1 MSVPPKILAISN
13 YDKPGIHDIR
23 PEAEMFIGLKSRGV
37 NIEFMTK
44 RDCYYGQ
51 RLIECGIPVY
61 NHVPRRKFSSTS
73 IRVIRR
79 ALTVGH
85 HDIIHLF
92 NNNAIV
98 NGIFASLRL
107 PVKVVTYRGQ
117 TGNISRRDPTCY
129 LTHLSP
135 RVDRIVCVSDAVRQ
149 SLANEVSDPAK
160 LVTIYKGH
168 DLCWYRDAKR
178 LDRASLGVPAD
189 AFLLACVAN
198 YRPRKG
204 IEVLLEAT
212 HQLPADTPIHLLLVG
227 RGMDEGTVR
236 DLVAMSPLASHIHIL
251 GFRTDVLD
259 LVATC
264 DATVLPS
271 IKREGLPKTVVES
284 MALGITPI
292 VTATGGGPELVTH
305 EECGLVVPP
314 GDATALA
321 TAMLRLQS
329 DRGRNHRMGQAARQR
344 LGSRFTLEASI
355 EAHLRLYRELAGDV
369 RPREQGPA
377 SQRSQR

>member
-79 ALTVGH
+79 VLTEGH

-227 RGMDEGTVR
+227 RGMDERTVR
-236 DLVAMSPLASHIHIL
+236 E
-251 GFRTDVLD
+251 
-259 LVATC
+259 LVAT
-264 DATVLPS
+264 TVLPS

-344 LGSRFTLEASI
+344 LGSQFTLEASI